1 MKSYKYFSKG
11 RSNDVQKYFHAQM
24 PISIIQKLQGG
35 NCIQQWPRTSLVA
48 LDKRKC

>member
-24 PISIIQKLQGG
+24 PISMIQKLQGG
-35 NCIQQWPRTSLVA
+35 NCIQQWPRTSLEA